1 MIWILRS
8 RLALALVC
16 FVTSVALGRANEF
29 SGIAKVVDG
38 DTITIGPTRIF
49 LAGIDAPQADQP
61 CLDPAGK
68 PWSCGMDARRQ
79 LSLLLQGQQVTC
91 KTTATNAV
99 RNVSGTCQAG
109 GVDTGRKMV
118 EDGWALATDGRYQSA
133 QANARHASVGVW
145 KGSFVNPRDWRV
157 RKHGAQVLGTGHV
170 TSADAARALT
180 LSAFGA
186 SPPAPDCAIKGNI
199 NWSGVCI
206 FHRPAGR
213 WYRQIH
219 LVRQQGDRWFCTAA
233 EARAAGCR
241 ETRR

>member
-1 MIWILRS
+1 
-8 RLALALVC
+8 
-16 FVTSVALGRANEF
+16 
-29 SGIAKVVDG
+29 
-38 DTITIGPTRIF
+38 
-49 LAGIDAPQADQP
+49 
-61 CLDPAGK
+61 
-68 PWSCGMDARRQ
+68 MDARRQ

-91 KTTATNAV
+91 KTTAANAV

-133 QANARHASVGVW
+133 QADARHASVGVW

-157 RKHGAQVLGTGHV
+157 RKHGAQVLGAGHV

-199 NWSGVCI
+199 NWSGVCV